1 MTDGSVRGP
10 LKRACADAGHPQA
23 PGIEARHKHRADP
36 DREPVEAGDVPAA
49 APVHGPAVV
58 LESAQVVAALMPSL
72 PPAPTEPT
80 PASRVVGAEPRA
92 EFRLATRGP
101 APWVAPSTGA
111 PADEFVLTGAGL
123 HEARTALLQ
132 EFNPAI
138 VAAQEEGTGAHL
150 VGLILAVASG
160 AHDETVLDAAASA
173 AALLAVAGSPLLQ
186 EAGGLEMCTLAVSRG
201 ALQGCTPAA
210 VAALLQDLLRVTEVA
225 APAMAFRPLWAE
237 LQVLQPAAC
246 RPIPAPRAAGPPP
259 RGAWQRPC
267 PSQRGRSRGGAR
279 PSRRS
284 APRAGPARAG
294 PQPGGVGRR
303 ARCTPGPARS
313 LLPHPGPSLPL
324 SGWRGGC

>member
-1 MTDGSVRGP
+1 MADSVRGP

-58 LESAQVVAALMPSL
+58 LESAQVVAALVPSL
-72 PPAPTEPT
+72 PPAPTGPT

-246 RPIPAPRAAGPPP
+246 RPILGQLARLLEARGNGPAPHSGGVPVVVRVPPG
-259 RGAWQRPC
+259 GALRVQVPLVQD
-267 PSQRGRSRGGAR
+267 PSQAVWVDVPAALRDQPGAFFHALVP
-279 PSRRS
+279 PSR
-284 APRAGPARAG
+284 
-294 PQPGGVGRR
+294 
-303 ARCTPGPARS
+303 
-313 LLPHPGPSLPL
+313 
-324 SGWRGGC
+324 

>member
-1 MTDGSVRGP
+1 MADSVRGP
-10 LKRACADAGHPQA
+10 LKRACADAGLPQA
-23 PGIEARHKHRADP
+23 PGIEARHKHRGDP

-49 APVHGPAVV
+49 APVHGPAV
-58 LESAQVVAALMPSL
+58 LESPQVAALMPRL
-72 PPAPTEPT
+72 PPAPTGPT
-80 PASRVVGAEPRA
+80 PASRVVGRAPAMPVMGPEPRA

-101 APWVAPSTGA
+101 APWVAPSMGA
-111 PADEFVLTGAGL
+111 PAAAFVLTGAGL
-123 HEARTALLQ
+123 HEARTSLLQ

-150 VGLILAVASG
+150 VGLILAVAPG

-210 VAALLQDLLRVTEVA
+210 VAALLQDLLRVTAVA

-246 RPIPAPRAAGPPP
+246 RPILGQLAHLLEARGNGPAPHSGGVPVVVRVPPG
-259 RGAWQRPC
+259 GAHRVQVPLVQD
-267 PSQRGRSRGGAR
+267 PSQAVWVDV
-279 PSRRS
+279 
-284 APRAGPARAG
+284 PAALRD
-294 PQPGGVGRR
+294 QPGAFFHALV
-303 ARCTPGPARS
+303 P
-313 LLPHPGPSLPL
+313 PSL
-324 SGWRGGC
+324 